1 MNNESTINDNEK
13 QQEKPFVR
21 TLKNIYHNFKKNKSA
36 LFGAYL
42 ILFLM
47 ILAIAGPYIFPLT
60 ITDVNY
66 SDKMLG
72 PSLEYWFGTDAH
84 GRDIF
89 KRIIHGLKIT
99 MGIGFASTFL
109 GGIAGIIIGIISGYY
124 GGIVDSRSE
133 EHTSELQSRG
143 HLV

>member
-21 TLKNIYHNFKKNKSA
+21 TLKNFYHNFKKNKSA
-36 LFGAYL
+36 IFGAYL

-47 ILAIAGPYIFPLT
+47 ILPIAGPYLFPLT
-60 ITDVNY
+60 ITDINY

-89 KRIIHGLKIT
+89 KRIIFCFIFT
-99 MGIGFASTFL
+99 MVIGFSSSF
-109 GGIAGIIIGIISGYY
+109 
-124 GGIVDSRSE
+124 
-133 EHTSELQSRG
+133 
-143 HLV
+143 